1 MQFENYVFWCYIIL
15 LFIGGLIGFFK
26 AKSRVSLI
34 TAAIAAAVLIL
45 TRLPGV
51 FQPSFGHTLASV
63 IMVVLLI
70 VFALRLSK
78 TKRFMP
84 SGFMMLLTFVVLVL
98 LNFRRNW

>member
-1 MQFENYVFWCYIIL
+1 M